1 MKIGIFDSG
10 LGGLF
15 LTKAITD
22 AVPEY
27 DYVYLGDTKNLPY
40 GNRSKDDVY
49 DLTKNAVDY
58 LFKNDCELII
68 LACNTASALALRR
81 LQQEYLP
88 THYPDR
94 KILGVL
100 VPMAEAAAERRPS
113 KIGVLGTLGTVKS
126 RAFINEVQKI
136 HPEAEVIQ
144 SAAPLLVP
152 IIENDEMESA
162 GPVLHEYL
170 DPLKNVDSIILG
182 CTHYSIIRG
191 EVERFLDEDIDVIC
205 QTDVVPGKLRE
216 YLARHPEID
225 VNLDKNGEREFF
237 VTEITERFQKLANEW
252 FDGGVNLELVRY

>member
-113 KIGVLGTLGTVKS
+113 KIGVLGTLGTVNS
-126 RAFINEVQKI
+126 RAFINEIQKI

-170 DPLKNVDSIILG
+170 DPLKNV
-182 CTHYSIIRG
+182 
-191 EVERFLDEDIDVIC
+191 
-205 QTDVVPGKLRE
+205 
-216 YLARHPEID
+216 EIS
-225 VNLDKNGEREFF
+225 R
-237 VTEITERFQKLANEW
+237 R
-252 FDGGVNLELVRY
+252 RY